1 MQEIFKQ
8 IPDRIKEQ
16 AKYWVD
22 LALKQKNPYDAA
34 AMVAEYA
41 NSCFNEE
48 EKDFVDFYFNLR
60 LEELL
65 NENNND

>member
-16 AKYWVD
+16 AKHWVD